1 MKYVTD
7 VRIEWDFAN
16 DLLVMT
22 VEYDDGTAKVQAQEI
37 LHPHPLCNHVCETG
51 SGYMAPSVVG

>member
-22 VEYDDGTAKVQAQEI
+22 VEYDDGTVRVRSEAI
-37 LHPHPLCNHVCETG
+37 LHAHPECNHVCETG
-51 SGYMAPSVVG
+51 SGYAPVEG